1 MSSNRMASGRMNS
14 APAPAAG
21 QRRPYK
27 RSMDGWWRRD
37 PWFSRYMIR
46 ELTALIV
53 AFYAVVLLIGVVRLA
68 QGELEFTLWLAGMKT
83 PASIVGHIA
92 LLIGFIYH
100 TWSWFEIMPKTMPP
114 VVIGGKKV
122 PPAAI
127 IGAGLVAAVIATIV
141 VLAIAMMLAGRARS

>member
-1 MSSNRMASGRMNS
+1 MSSNRMVN

-21 QRRPYK
+21 KRRPYQ

-37 PWFSRYMIR
+37 PWFMRYMAR

-53 AFYAVVLLIGVVRLA
+53 AFYAVVLLVGVVRLA
-68 QGELEFTLWLAGMKT
+68 QGELEFSLWLAGMRS
-83 PASIVGHIA
+83 AESIVGHVA
-92 LLIGFIYH
+92 LLAGFIYH

-114 VVIGGKKV
+114 VVIGGKRL

-141 VLAIAMMLAGRARS
+141 VLVIAMMLAGRAMS

>member
-1 MSSNRMASGRMNS
+1 MSSSRMVN

-21 QRRPYK
+21 QRRPYQ

-37 PWFSRYMIR
+37 PWFGRYMIR

-53 AFYAVVLLIGVVRLA
+53 AIYAVVLLVGVVRLA
-68 QGELEFTLWLAGMKT
+68 QGEAAFGAWLAGMKS
-83 PASIVGHIA
+83 PASIVAHVG
-92 LLIGFIYH
+92 LLVGFIYH

-114 VVIGGKKV
+114 VVIGGKRL

-141 VLAIAMMLAGRARS
+141 VLAIAMMLAGRAMS

>member
-1 MSSNRMASGRMNS
+1 MSSNRMVN

-37 PWFSRYMIR
+37 PWFGRYMIR

-53 AFYAVVLLIGVVRLA
+53 AFYAVVLLVGVVRLA
-68 QGELEFTLWLAGMKT
+68 QGEAAFSLWLTGMKS

-114 VVIGGKKV
+114 VVIGGKKL

-127 IGAGLVAAVIATIV
+127 IGAGLVAAV
-141 VLAIAMMLAGRARS
+141 LAIAMMLAGRAVS

>member
-1 MSSNRMASGRMNS
+1 MSSNRMVN

-37 PWFSRYMIR
+37 PWFGRYMIR

-53 AFYAVVLLIGVVRLA
+53 AFYAVVLLVGVVRLA
-68 QGELEFTLWLAGMKT
+68 QGEAAFSLWLTGMKS

-114 VVIGGKKV
+114 VVIGGKKL

-141 VLAIAMMLAGRARS
+141 VLAIAMMLAGRAVS